1 MFASPDFGL
10 TVHQMLFYVISSL
23 ILGVICFQ
31 IIKNLL
37 EWHRNNQAPRET
49 CSAKLVTKR
58 TRIFGNEIA
67 RTNYYMTFDWNGQ
80 RREFRVR
87 SEDYAVLAEGDT
99 GTLHF
104 QGTRFL
110 GFERFK

>member
-1 MFASPDFGL
+1 
-10 TVHQMLFYVISSL
+10 
-23 ILGVICFQ
+23 
-31 IIKNLL
+31 
-37 EWHRNNQAPRET
+37 
-49 CSAKLVTKR
+49 
-58 TRIFGNEIA
+58 
-67 RTNYYMTFDWNGQ
+67 MTFDWNGQ